1 MVYVWTY
8 SLQKK
13 ISKASQ
19 IQDLSRVPFVCGYV
33 KFHSVPFME
42 RSTRVNDVIWRKRE
56 VKEFLQGENIKT
68 GIRSTEIDGMSNR
81 NTTLNFSCKHQTFP
95 ITVKVYVNLNQ
106 WHTCIK
112 TTDMQ
117 NNLCMQVNIIASGKK
132 SIWDTNLQNVKC
144 TNVHLQHKLYFSFQL
159 HHVTHNWSENV
170 NLEYSKYSQWQI
182 KAEKLKS
189 H

>member
-1 MVYVWTY
+1 MGSTENSAFLLWKLILYAKWTSEHKAKFKDRDAQNENSLRALYFLQQNAFLVDAKVTCYTVYEWTY

-13 ISKASQ
+13 ISKASR

-56 VKEFLQGENIKT
+56 VKEFLQGENVKT
-68 GIRSTEIDGMSNR
+68 GIRSTAIGGMSNT

-95 ITVKVYVNLNQ
+95 ITVKVKLTVKLITVNLNQ

-117 NNLCMQVNIIASGKK
+117 NMHAS
-132 SIWDTNLQNVKC
+132 
-144 TNVHLQHKLYFSFQL
+144 
-159 HHVTHNWSENV
+159 
-170 NLEYSKYSQWQI
+170 
-182 KAEKLKS
+182 
-189 H
+189 